1 MFKNRKNKSKKQ
13 SKLGTIL
20 INHIINNKRG
30 YLIVGILFFIAL
42 IVGVFFVNGTD
53 DLKLEEINS
62 YFNNLIEKIN
72 TLENIN
78 FLELF
83 KSSVISNIITIS
95 ILWFGASTIVG
106 ILVVYGTILFKGFSI
121 GYTISSIIA
130 CFGVGKGILI
140 ALSILLLH
148 NIIYIPAMFGA
159 SVSGIKLYQSIMKNK
174 QRDNIKIEVLRHTIF
189 SSLMLVLMV
198 ISSLIEVYCSTNL
211 FIILLKNT

>member
-30 YLIVGILFFIAL
+30 YLIVGILFFIGL
-42 IVGVFFVNGTD
+42 IVGVFFVNSTD

-62 YFNNLIEKIN
+62 YFNNLIEKIK
-72 TLENIN
+72 TSENIN

-83 KSSVISNIITIS
+83 KSSVVSNFITI
-95 ILWFGASTIVG
+95 ILLWFGASTIVG
-106 ILVVYGTILFKGFSI
+106 IPLVYGTIMFKGFSI
-121 GYTISSIIA
+121 GYTISSIIV
-130 CFGVGKGILI
+130 CFGEGKGILI

-148 NIIYIPAMFGA
+148 NIIYIPAMFGV

-189 SSLMLVLMV
+189 SSLMLVLIV